1 MLDTRN
7 SEMHSLDELRSQ
19 FGQFRESVL
28 KELRPVSFPINPH
41 ASGLNASN
49 LQEAPAALPQVILPL
64 NLEADSAGV
73 DNVPMAQNDTAS
85 SSCNSDEDVDGAH
98 SSMASHASDTRAFTP
113 LRRSPSSQAVVQ
125 TMSPAEADKQ
135 ARIIERERDALLNSG
150 LYHEN
155 GEKYVANEFPTCVTA
170 SHRSINYRA

>member
-41 ASGLNASN
+41 ASGLNVSN
-49 LQEAPAALPQVILPL
+49 LQAAPAALPQVILPL
-64 NLEADSAGV
+64 NLEAESAGV
-73 DNVPMAQNDTAS
+73 DNLPVAQNDTAS
-85 SSCNSDEDVDGAH
+85 SSWNSDEDVDGAH
-98 SSMASHASDTRAFTP
+98 SSIAAHASDARVCTP
-113 LRRSPSSQAVVQ
+113 LRHSPSSQAVVQ

-155 GEKYVANEFPTCVTA
+155 GEKCVTNESPTCVTV